1 MPEKT
6 RSRFAGLAAFSCLPA
21 VAIAVGDAL
30 MRASS
35 PICRAFA
42 HLSGNSL
49 KKPNKKASHPTVGT
63 RSSTAFVVPPEF
75 EPAPRQSIIAS
86 GHGSSGE
93 HGQTRD
99 ALPMLRLA
107 NGRLPANPTA
117 DHVNHGGSPLGLLL
131 TEPFGGGASAG
142 FHHPG
147 SLWLSRRPRTFSV
160 RCSSRYIG
168 YQTLA
173 V

>member
-1 MPEKT
+1 
-6 RSRFAGLAAFSCLPA
+6 
-21 VAIAVGDAL
+21 
-30 MRASS
+30 MR
-35 PICRAFA
+35 
-42 HLSGNSL
+42 
-49 KKPNKKASHPTVGT
+49 
-63 RSSTAFVVPPEF
+63 
-75 EPAPRQSIIAS
+75 

-93 HGQTRD
+93 HGQTLS

-147 SLWLSRRPRTFSV
+147 SLRLSYRPRTFSV
-160 RCSSRYIG
+160 SLLFSDQVVCLGVETPDTRSIATPPSECQDNPFGWLISLTSYECYEFVRG
-168 YQTLA
+168 ERTHVSVL
-173 V
+173 